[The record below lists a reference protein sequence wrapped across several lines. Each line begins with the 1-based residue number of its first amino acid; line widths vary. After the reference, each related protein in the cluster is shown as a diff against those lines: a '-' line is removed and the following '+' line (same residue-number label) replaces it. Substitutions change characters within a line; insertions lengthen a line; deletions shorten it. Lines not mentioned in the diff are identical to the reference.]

1 MNITKKASRLS
12 DACWIVVDTFLYI
25 IMIAASA
32 RILWSFTDT
41 PLRILNSLTIINDK
55 LFFIGVMVAVVYTL
69 GSFIIW
75 CGKNLVKT
83 IKRSKE

>member
-1 MNITKKASRLS
+1 MKLNNAF
-12 DACWIVVDTFLYI
+12 WIVIDTFLYVL
-25 IMIAASA
+25 MICASA

-41 PLRILNSLTIINDK
+41 PLRILNSLTVLNDK

-83 IKRSKE
+83 IRRSKQ